1 MVRSKGI
8 RDGHWYLVN
17 FKVYTVRLKDEI
29 SIEELARRF
38 AQYGLSI
45 KKADIAT
52 PEKPWYF
59 VSDTPNQGDLYA
71 GAFTLNDIKT
81 TSNIICNCGYSMK
94 VTFALAFYH
103 NREKKE

>member
-45 KKADIAT
+45 KKADIAK
-52 PEKPWYF
+52 PEQPWYL
-59 VSDTPNQGDLYA
+59 VSDTPKQGIC
-71 GAFTLNDIKT
+71 TLEL
-81 TSNIICNCGYSMK
+81 S
-94 VTFALAFYH
+94 H
-103 NREKKE
+103 

>member
-17 FKVYTVRLKDEI
+17 FKVYTSRLKDEI

-52 PEKPWYF
+52 SERPWYL
-59 VSDTPNQGDLYA
+59 VSDTQKRISVRCSFHP
-71 GAFTLNDIKT
+71 K
-81 TSNIICNCGYSMK
+81 
-94 VTFALAFYH
+94 
-103 NREKKE
+103 